1 VDIAASPLAYR
12 VPIFHHRD
20 GIMFK
25 TIACTLILFSSAALA
40 AGQPA
45 PPAAFARLVPTAL
58 PNGLQ
63 LVEVRKRCEDCTPWR
78 LVDFRSNASPAPIRQ
93 ERVSVHEGVTAMYAF
108 PGTQYFA
115 NTKVEQS
122 ILGRYDQDKAIV
134 TEALAHECAR
144 MGERVTEYVAQHPEV
159 REKLDRAVA
168 TGKAYV
174 EFEQGK
180 YRGVEYA
187 SCTQNALGL
196 MGATI
201 SQLQVYVPASDV
213 IVTAYLL
220 AQKQAK
226 FRTIEEFLQLR
237 RAFLEGYIDFIL
249 LPAGGG

>member
-1 VDIAASPLAYR
+1 
-12 VPIFHHRD
+12 
-20 GIMFK
+20 MFK
-25 TIACTLILFSSAALA
+25 TIACLLVLLSGPALA
-40 AGQPA
+40 ADLPV
-45 PPAAFARLVPTAL
+45 PPPGFARLVPTAL

-63 LVEVRKRCEDCTPWR
+63 LVEVRKRCEDCAPWR
-78 LVDFRSNASPAPIRQ
+78 LVDFGSNAAPAPLRQ

-134 TEALAHECAR
+134 TEALAHACAR
-144 MGERVTEYVAQHPEV
+144 MRERVTEYVGQHPEV

-201 SQLQVYVPASDV
+201 SQLQLYVPASDV

-226 FRTIEEFLQLR
+226 FRTIEEFLKLR
-237 RAFLEGYIDFIL
+237 REFLEGYIDFL
-249 LPAGGG
+249 ARPAGGG

>member
-1 VDIAASPLAYR
+1 
-12 VPIFHHRD
+12 
-20 GIMFK
+20 MFK

-63 LVEVRKRCEDCTPWR
+63 LVEVRKRCEDCAPWR

-168 TGKAYV
+168 TGKA
-174 EFEQGK
+174 
-180 YRGVEYA
+180 
-187 SCTQNALGL
+187 
-196 MGATI
+196 
-201 SQLQVYVPASDV
+201 
-213 IVTAYLL
+213 
-220 AQKQAK
+220 
-226 FRTIEEFLQLR
+226 
-237 RAFLEGYIDFIL
+237 
-249 LPAGGG
+249 